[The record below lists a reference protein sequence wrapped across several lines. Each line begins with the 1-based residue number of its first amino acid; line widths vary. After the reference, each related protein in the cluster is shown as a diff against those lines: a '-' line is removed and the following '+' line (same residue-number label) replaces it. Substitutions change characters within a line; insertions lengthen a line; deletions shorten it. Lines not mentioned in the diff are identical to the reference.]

1 MRFLLA
7 ASRNLIGPA
16 TDLQWRLA
24 GTLVGMSALRFGIG
38 SVITLMALVALL
50 PLVVLL
56 DLAGGGTGLGL
67 CEGGLANC
75 RTSYFDAPELLGALV
90 LVLLLLGAV
99 LRTLLRARA
108 FAEAARDRAAEAER
122 PRRSSPL

>member
-1 MRFLLA
+1 
-7 ASRNLIGPA
+7 
-16 TDLQWRLA
+16 
-24 GTLVGMSALRFGIG
+24 MSALRFGIG
-38 SVITLMALVALL
+38 SVIALMAMVALL

-75 RTSYFDAPELLGALV
+75 RTSYFDGPELLGILV

-99 LRTLLRARA
+99 LRTLLKAREV
-108 FAEAARDRAAEAER
+108 AEGARERAADGK